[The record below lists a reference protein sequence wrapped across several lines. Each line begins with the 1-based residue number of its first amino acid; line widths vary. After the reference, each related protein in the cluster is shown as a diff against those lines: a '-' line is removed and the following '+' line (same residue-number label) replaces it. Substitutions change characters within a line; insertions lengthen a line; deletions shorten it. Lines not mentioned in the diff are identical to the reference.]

1 MKKKFLCLTLCMLMV
16 FGLALPVTA
25 WSSGGVDHTHQYL
38 TDRALQVLRAD
49 KGDAVANLLSAYR
62 STLLIYS
69 DWPDVYENDGGL
81 YTSHF
86 YNPYTGKTFLGTT
99 TALTRFTAHANNA
112 KKYYAKNRPLAM
124 QELGKALHYLA
135 DINEPHHAALLIA
148 GLSNHTQ
155 YEEWIDANR
164 ALYADDLDS
173 VPYDLYSAVSYNPKR
188 YYANYCTALFRMAA
202 FNAYDWAD
210 EAKSGDPALWET
222 SAAATMT
229 YAQESIAAFLYNYL
243 VAVGAVKA

>member
-62 STLLIYS
+62 STLLNYS
-69 DWPDVYENDGGL
+69 DWPDVYENDGRL

-86 YNPYTGKTFLGTT
+86 YNPYTGKTFLGST

-112 KKYYAKNRPLAM
+112 KKYYAKNRTLAM

-155 YEEWIDANR
+155 YEEWVDANR
-164 ALYADDLDS
+164 FQYVAYNSSLYN
-173 VPYDLYSAVSYNPKR
+173 AVSYSPKKQ
-188 YYANYCTALFRMAA
+188 YASYCTALFRMAA
-202 FNAYDWAD
+202 FNGYDWAD
-210 EAKSGDPALWET
+210 EAKSGDPALWNA
-222 SAAATMT
+222 SAEATME
-229 YAQESIAAFLYNYL
+229 YAQESIAAFLFNYL